1 MSDNQNTIEMLKKA
15 GLRLTKQR
23 IFIGDLLFGSKHKH
37 VSAESLH
44 NQIEKLG
51 KKMALATIYN
61 CLHDFHKAGLLKKVN
76 AVNDV
81 IIFDTNLCYH
91 HHFLNVDTGELTDID
106 ESNVSIAE
114 LPSLP
119 EGFETESM
127 ELTIR
132 VKPQT

>member
-1 MSDNQNTIEMLKKA
+1 MSDNQNTIEKLKKT

-51 KKMALATIYN
+51 KKMALATVYN
-61 CLHDFHKAGLLKKVN
+61 CLHHFHKAGLLKKVN

-91 HHFLNVDTGELTDID
+91 HHFLNVDTGELMDID
-106 ESNVSIAE
+106 DTTISIAG
-114 LPSLP
+114 LPKLP
-119 EGFETESM
+119 DGFETESR

-132 VKPQT
+132 VKPQR

>member
-1 MSDNQNTIEMLKKA
+1 MCIRDS
-15 GLRLTKQR
+15 
-23 IFIGDLLFGSKHKH
+23 
-37 VSAESLH
+37 
-44 NQIEKLG
+44 
-51 KKMALATIYN
+51 IYN
-61 CLHDFHKAGLLKKVN
+61 CLHHFHKAGLLKKVN

-91 HHFLNVDTGELTDID
+91 HHFLNVETGELTDID